1 MAPYDESIPD
11 LIRGTIRDGTA
22 LLRDEI
28 RLARTELREE
38 YARIKSGL
46 MTAVI
51 AAVAGVLGAFMLLSS
66 LAWGMA
72 YAFEWPPW
80 AGYAMVALPL
90 LVIAAV
96 VGTTSKKMLARDR
109 YLPKTTETLKENAEW
124 IRARTQS

>member
-11 LIRGTIRDGTA
+11 LIRGTIRDGIA
-22 LLRDEI
+22 LLRDEVM
-28 RLARTELREE
+28 LVRTEVHEE

-51 AAVAGVLGAFMLLSS
+51 AAVAGVLAAFMLLSTF
-66 LAWGMA
+66 AWGMA

-80 AGYAMVALPL
+80 AGFAMVALPL
-90 LVIAAV
+90 LVIAV
-96 VGTTSKKMLARDR
+96 VLGTTSKRMLSRDR